1 MLNWQILRTF
11 FTNKTD
17 RHDIT
22 EILWKVALS
31 TIKHTS
37 KQATDNYLLG
47 DTDVTD
53 KPVDLFVLISSSYTS
68 KNQEPIIFISQKT
81 IVETKVRRIC
91 QFKFYL

>member
-1 MLNWQILRTF
+1 
-11 FTNKTD
+11 
-17 RHDIT
+17 
-22 EILWKVALS
+22 VALN

-37 KQATDNYLLG
+37 KQATDHYLLG

-81 IVETKVRRIC
+81 IVETMVRRI
-91 QFKFYL
+91 